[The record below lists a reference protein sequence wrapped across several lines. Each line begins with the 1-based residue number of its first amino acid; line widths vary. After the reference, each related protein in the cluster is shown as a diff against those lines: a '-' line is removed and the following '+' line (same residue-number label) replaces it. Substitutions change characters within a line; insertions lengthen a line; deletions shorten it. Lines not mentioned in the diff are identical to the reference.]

1 MDLGRENGLQGVPC
15 LCTRRRIQW
24 KCLLR
29 SFSPAQVNLDCQTTH
44 NIWRL
49 LIARVTL
56 RIRQPQVVLYFYSIV
71 QYIFTKNCMLEVKS
85 SCDHEG
91 RKPLLNSAWPSM
103 HSVSLTLLKGT
114 KTSRDW
120 PSSTP
125 TDSLISGSA
134 RSRQSW
140 TNAGIQRESIIVYD
154 CYKKVH

>member
-71 QYIFTKNCMLEVKS
+71 QYIFAKTACWKS
-85 SCDHEG
+85 NPAATIKDENPCWTQLDRLCILSHWPCSKAQKPAVTDRRRRPLIRWYLALPDHGKVE
-91 RKPLLNSAWPSM
+91 P
-103 HSVSLTLLKGT
+103 TL
-114 KTSRDW
+114 
-120 PSSTP
+120 
-125 TDSLISGSA
+125 A
-134 RSRQSW
+134 Y
-140 TNAGIQRESIIVYD
+140 RENQ
-154 CYKKVH
+154 